1 MRWDGNPAFEKD
13 IHKAL
18 KHICILPVR
27 DMIKRGD
34 SSKDIAAYLR
44 SEYKGVAGYYNNE
57 WDFFLWYDENHL
69 YIRYEGKMLNNQK
82 ADSISLT
89 WSKVA
94 KELIK
99 LYGA

>member
-1 MRWDGNPAFEKD
+1 MTMRWDGNPAFEKD

-44 SEYKGVAGYYNNE
+44 SEYKGVAGYYNN
-57 WDFFLWYDENHL
+57 
-69 YIRYEGKMLNNQK
+69 
-82 ADSISLT
+82 
-89 WSKVA
+89 
-94 KELIK
+94 
-99 LYGA
+99 